1 MQRGSDV
8 WAWTGFDTAF
18 ERGKV
23 DRIEAHK
30 GVIHVKL
37 DKGGKMFECKDD
49 TVHLANHQNQ
59 DGVADNT
66 ELRQLNEA
74 TLLHN
79 IRSRYTK
86 DEAGCYT
93 VTGHILIAVNPFKQ
107 LTIYDEKQVRSFP
120 GPICVRAPPS
130 TSRASILS
138 AVREAHTSETN
149 VHAIDRPTKSG
160 CSMALVAQTLS
171 TEWVE
176 PRSWWRGVRSR
187 AGFATRSRL
196 TRRRAG

>member
-130 TSRASILS
+130 TSRARPPPRVFLEELLPAPYPPLLPPPLPGIWGLQ
-138 AVREAHTSETN
+138 VQGGLR
-149 VHAIDRPTKSG
+149 DRQ
-160 CSMALVAQTLS
+160 ALLV
-171 TEWVE
+171 
-176 PRSWWRGVRSR
+176 G
-187 AGFATRSRL
+187 
-196 TRRRAG
+196 